1 MTQAIYDMNGY
12 HQQTDE
18 MANVS
23 HLTSPGFLNKLFQTL
38 FPFWNGNKLHVI
50 LVFSLFSLFQDP

>member
-1 MTQAIYDMNGY
+1 MTQAIYDMNGD

-23 HLTSPGFLNKLFQTL
+23 HLTSLGFLNKLFQTL
-38 FPFWNGNKLHVI
+38 FSFWNGNKLHVI
-50 LVFSLFSLFQDP
+50 LVFSLL